1 MQQRVTMKTIA
12 EEAGVS
18 PATVS
23 NVLNG
28 KDKHVSQETIA
39 RITAI
44 AARLGYQPL
53 RNRAKSVRHL
63 PCLGVITYN
72 VTSPFFAAG
81 LNGILTVADRLGF
94 SVIVQSD
101 FGREH
106 QEINAAQMLIEQG
119 VDGVVFLSSS
129 AYSRDA
135 AFKALVEAGI
145 PIAVVNRL
153 IDPDVAFHALIDNEQ
168 GGYIATQ
175 HLIELGH
182 KNIGNIH
189 MQANGPGATQ
199 AAADRLRGYYR
210 ALADY
215 GLQPNPAWV
224 SAGVGSDS
232 ATSHDVISH
241 AIARRILS
249 ARSHPTAL
257 LCGTDYLAAGAMRAI
272 SGEGLRI
279 PEDIAVVGCDNTVI
293 AAYTAPTLTSIQLP
307 LEQAAARAA
316 EALIHAVW
324 RGEKLH
330 GVERFP
336 CTLVVRDSTTIH

>member
-1 MQQRVTMKTIA
+1 MQQRVTMKPLQRPGYA
-12 EEAGVS
+12 
-18 PATVS
+18 ATVS

-215 GLQPNPAWV
+215 GLQPNPAG
-224 SAGVGSDS
+224 SAQSGLRFGYKSRCDFARNRTADPVGALIPQPCS
-232 ATSHDVISH
+232 VV
-241 AIARRILS
+241 
-249 ARSHPTAL
+249 PTIWR
-257 LCGTDYLAAGAMRAI
+257 GDRAI
-272 SGEGLRI
+272 SGE
-279 PEDIAVVGCDNTVI
+279 DC
-293 AAYTAPTLTSIQLP
+293 AYLKTSP
-307 LEQAAARAA
+307 
-316 EALIHAVW
+316 
-324 RGEKLH
+324 
-330 GVERFP
+330 
-336 CTLVVRDSTTIH
+336 